1 LPTKV
6 TASALKFFVQQKQ
19 LFFTNQQHPGTA
31 QIHGQI
37 TLQASHQ
44 PKDVFMKSIRTTLIA
59 TALMAGLTGLAL
71 AQNTTAPADNTRVG
85 RMEKMRE
92 HKSEH
97 KGERHT
103 KDLGEL
109 KSKLNLQAAQEPAWN
124 TFTQPMQHPARMARP
139 ERASLEKM
147 TTPERLDMMQA
158 MKTQR
163 DAHMQQRADATKAF
177 YATLNAEQKQVF
189 DKETARWMKG
199 SGMHAMKHQGGHGH
213 H

>member
-1 LPTKV
+1 
-6 TASALKFFVQQKQ
+6 
-19 LFFTNQQHPGTA
+19 
-31 QIHGQI
+31 
-37 TLQASHQ
+37 
-44 PKDVFMKSIRTTLIA
+44 MKSIRTTLIA
-59 TALMAGLTGLAL
+59 TALIAGLTGLAL
-71 AQNTTAPADNTRVG
+71 AQNTTAPTDSTRAG

-97 KGERHT
+97 KAERHT
-103 KDLGEL
+103 QRLAEL

-124 TFTQPMQHPARMARP
+124 TFTQSMQHPARMVRP

-163 DAHMQQRADATKAF
+163 DAHMQQRAEATKSF
-177 YATLNAEQKQVF
+177 YATLNAEQKHVF
-189 DKETARWMKG
+189 DKETVRLMKG
-199 SGMHAMKHQGGHGH
+199 SVMHAMKQQGSHGH

>member
-1 LPTKV
+1 
-6 TASALKFFVQQKQ
+6 
-19 LFFTNQQHPGTA
+19 
-31 QIHGQI
+31 
-37 TLQASHQ
+37 
-44 PKDVFMKSIRTTLIA
+44 MKSIRTTLIA

-71 AQNTTAPADNTRVG
+71 AQNTTGPTDSPRAG
-85 RMEKMRE
+85 QMEKMRE
-92 HKSEH
+92 HKA
-97 KGERHT
+97 ERHT
-103 KDLGEL
+103 QHLAAL

-124 TFTQPMQHPARMARP
+124 TFTQSMQHPARMARP

>member
-1 LPTKV
+1 
-6 TASALKFFVQQKQ
+6 
-19 LFFTNQQHPGTA
+19 
-31 QIHGQI
+31 
-37 TLQASHQ
+37 
-44 PKDVFMKSIRTTLIA
+44 MKSIRTTLIA

-71 AQNTTAPADNTRVG
+71 AQNTTAPADNARAG

-97 KGERHT
+97 KGEHKGERHT
-103 KDLGEL
+103 QRLAEL

-124 TFTQPMQHPARMARP
+124 TFTQSMQHPARMARP

-158 MKTQR
+158 MKAQR

-189 DKETARWMKG
+189 DQETARMMKG
-199 SGMHAMKHQGGHGH
+199 AGMHATKHQGGHGKH
-213 H
+213 